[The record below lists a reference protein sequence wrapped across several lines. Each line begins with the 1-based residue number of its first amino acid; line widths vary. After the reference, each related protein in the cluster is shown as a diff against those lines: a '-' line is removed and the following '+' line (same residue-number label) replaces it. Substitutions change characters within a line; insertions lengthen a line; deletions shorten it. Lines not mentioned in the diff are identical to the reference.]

1 MQDFI
6 YVGIGASA
14 GGLKALERLVSK
26 LPSDMN
32 YIYII
37 AQHLNPDKKSSL
49 ATILSRS
56 SKLQITE
63 IDSNTKFLPNNI
75 YVIPSGYNL
84 IVSNHH
90 LKVEKMSLEP
100 STPIPSV
107 NIMFE
112 SIAAYKKKNCIG
124 IVLTGSGS
132 DGTRGIKMIKENGG
146 LIVAQNPKE
155 AQYPSM
161 PQSAIDTGDVDEILD
176 IEDIAKYLTT
186 HILKK
191 KHLKVMILPHTL
203 DAIKKIL
210 KNRENLDINRYKS
223 DTIMRRINKRMLLTG
238 KSTQEEYL
246 DFIKTNYQEVHLL
259 HQDILIGVTSFFRDK
274 DSFKALEKQL
284 LSYLKDKPEN
294 YKLRVWSIAC
304 SSGEEAYSLAILI
317 SEICKKLK
325 KTFVVHIFATDI
337 NDEALDV
344 ARSANYST
352 NAVSNLDK
360 NLVDE
365 YFTKTK
371 DGYRVKH
378 SLREQIVFTHHNLL
392 SEPPFIK
399 QDIISCRNLL
409 IYIKPE
415 AQEEIFS
422 LFHYALKEYGIL
434 FLGSSESTLINTKYL
449 MALDTECKIYKREK
463 LKNPPKIS
471 KHYFSKHLEQNDRT
485 KSIKLD
491 KTQTVNIE
499 EQISK
504 KIFDF
509 FAPECVLIDKD
520 YSIIYKKGEL
530 PFVNLSSGFVTL
542 NILDNI
548 DETLR
553 YDMMILLTK
562 AFNSDKIEKT
572 KFIEINS
579 NQVDVMFVRI
589 VAYPFKDMSQSSLLL
604 LYFQKLSA
612 SELEFNSNN
621 VLLPDES
628 FIIQTL
634 TTQLQEIKKQ
644 NSQLVDKMY
653 ISRENMQLLNEEL
666 QSSNEELQSSN
677 EELETS
683 NEELQS
689 SNEELQNSMFTTRKL
704 EQKLSLILNSTFDC
718 MIGLDIEGNITFI
731 NNVATKMLGFSKEE
745 VLGKNVHKL
754 LYQEE
759 FNDKHE
765 HYKKCLQYRTLLNG
779 VSQRIEDLYFR
790 KDGTSFEV
798 EVSQNPIIENREI
811 TGAVLVFHDITEKNR
826 LKKIA
831 QHEHQL
837 ADLFMNID
845 GTLIM
850 TLDMSG
856 NITMINDEGCRLLG
870 VKSDQIIGIS
880 FIDNFIPKEM
890 QSKVQNVFNKVVNK
904 DIKIVSH
911 YKNEIIDKS
920 GKTHLISWTNNYTKD
935 ENGKIIGL
943 ITSGVDITNEEEL
956 SQKLVQEENLYR
968 LTFEE
973 ADIGIAH
980 TTLDGSWIDVNEYF
994 CNLLGYTKE
1003 EFRHLSISEI
1013 THFDDMQN
1021 DKKMIQELIYG
1032 KRENYHIEKRYI
1044 RKDGGIVWVNIAVVI
1059 LKNEIGRPL
1068 YFLKIIR
1075 DVTELKLLLYQ
1086 LENEKNKL
1094 KNVIEFI
1101 PAPILLYD
1109 EDGKVLIANKVLK
1122 ESIGYTK
1129 EEIFDTDFLVEN
1141 ICKEKERKSLKTFFT
1156 KPFKTNSL
1164 VQKRQTVY
1172 SKDGK
1177 KRVGIFNSILL
1188 KNSHENNKKV
1198 VISVMVDITEL
1209 QKKEDIMIT
1218 QSRQAAMGDMLTMIA
1233 HQWRQPLS
1241 IISMVSN
1248 NIHAQL
1254 ELQGKVKVKDIRE
1267 YIKTLDEQS
1276 SYLSDTID
1284 DFRNFFKPDVAKETI
1299 SFNSIFDKILTL
1311 LQKSLQNND
1320 ISLILPKNGNIKI
1333 FTYPNQLIQVIINII
1348 NNSKDAIKENNSK
1361 NGTITISIEESKN
1374 NVVLKI
1380 CDNGGGIDPSI
1391 KDKLGQPYVSTK
1403 SKNGTGLGIYMS
1415 MIIVSKHLRGKLRWD
1430 SNNGNTC
1437 FSIGLPKE
1445 IL

>member
-1 MQDFI
+1 MQDLI

-14 GGLKALERLVSK
+14 GGLKALEELVDK
-26 LPSDMN
+26 LPNDMN

-37 AQHLNPDKKSSL
+37 AQHLSPNKKSSL
-49 ATILSRS
+49 ATILSRNFVS
-56 SKLQITE
+56 PVIE
-63 IDSNTKFLPNNI
+63 IDSNTKFLPNSI
-75 YVIPSGYNL
+75 YVIPSNHNL
-84 IVSNHH
+84 VLDNHH
-90 LKVEKMSLEP
+90 LRLEKMSLT
-100 STPIPSV
+100 SSIPIPS
-107 NIMFE
+107 IDTAFE
-112 SIAAYKKKNCIG
+112 SLATYKKKNCIG
-124 IVLTGSGS
+124 IVLTGSGK
-132 DGTRGIKMIKENGG
+132 DGTTGIRKIKENGG
-146 LIVAQNPKE
+146 LIIVQNPKE

-161 PQSAIDTGDVDEILD
+161 PKSAIATGDVDEILN
-176 IEDIAKYLTT
+176 IKEIAKYLST

-191 KHLKVMILPHTL
+191 KHLRVMILPHIL

-210 KNRENLDINRYKS
+210 KKRENLDINKYKS

-238 KSTQEEYL
+238 KDTQEKYL
-246 DFIKTNYQEVHLL
+246 DFIKTNQQEVHLL
-259 HQDILIGVTSFFRDK
+259 HQDILIGVTSFFRDE

-284 LSYLKDKPEN
+284 IAFLKDKPEN

-317 SEICKKLK
+317 SEICKKLNK
-325 KTFVVHIFATDI
+325 KFIVHIFATDI
-337 NDEALDV
+337 DDEALEV
-344 ARSANYST
+344 ARSANYSKS
-352 NAVSNLDK
+352 AISNLDK
-360 NLVDE
+360 NLIDE

-371 DGYRVKH
+371 DGYRVIH

-392 SEPPFIK
+392 SEPPFIN

-409 IYIKPE
+409 IYIKPQ

-422 LFHYALKEYGIL
+422 LFHYSLKEHGIL
-434 FLGSSESTLINTKYL
+434 FLGSSESTLINIRYL
-449 MALDTECKIYKREK
+449 LALDNEYKIYIKEK

-471 KHYFSKHLEQNDRT
+471 NHYFSKHLELNDRA
-485 KSIKLD
+485 KPIKLD

-530 PFVNLSSGFVTL
+530 PFIHLSSGFVTL

-548 DETLR
+548 DEILR
-553 YDMMILLTK
+553 YDIMILLTK
-562 AFNSDKIEKT
+562 AFNSGKIEKT

-579 NQVDVMFVRI
+579 QTDVAFVRI
-589 VAYPFKDMSQSSLLL
+589 VAHPFKDISQNTLLL

-612 SELEFNSNN
+612 AELEFNSNN

-628 FIIQTL
+628 FMIQTL

-644 NSQLVDKMY
+644 NSQLLDKMY

-689 SNEELQNSMFTTRKL
+689 SNEELQRSMFATRKL
-704 EQKLSLILNSTFDC
+704 EQHLSLILNSTFDG
-718 MIGLDIEGNITFI
+718 MIGLDIEGNLVFV
-731 NNVATKMLGFSKEE
+731 NDVAAKMLGFLRED
-745 VLGKNVHKL
+745 VLGKDVHQL
-754 LYQEE
+754 LHQTKFEG
-759 FNDKHE
+759 KHE
-765 HYKKCLQYRTLLNG
+765 HLKECPQHTALING
-779 VSQRIEDLYFR
+779 ISQRKEDLYWR
-790 KDGTSFEV
+790 KNGTSFEV
-798 EVSQNPIIENREI
+798 EVSQNPIIENKKI

-845 GTLIM
+845 GTIIM
-850 TLDMSG
+850 TLDLSG
-856 NITMINDEGCRLLG
+856 NITMLNEEGCRLLG
-870 VKSDQIIGIS
+870 VEHDWVIGKS
-880 FIDNFIPKEM
+880 FIGNFIPKEI
-890 QSKVQNVFNKVVNK
+890 QDEVKNVFNKVVNE
-904 DIKIVSH
+904 DMQIVSH
-911 YKNEIIDKS
+911 YKNAIVDAS

-935 ENGKIIGL
+935 ESGKITGL
-943 ITSGVDITNEEEL
+943 ITSGIDITSEEEL
-956 SQKLVQEENLYR
+956 LKKLAQEENLYK

-980 TTLDGSWIDVNEYF
+980 ASLDRKWIDANEYL

-1003 EFRHLSISEI
+1003 EFKHLSVAEI
-1013 THFDDMQN
+1013 THLDDIQN
-1021 DKKMIQELIYG
+1021 DKKMIKELLCG

-1044 RKDGGIVWVNIAVVI
+1044 RKNGGIVWVNIAVVI
-1059 LKNEIGRPL
+1059 LKNEMGKPL

-1075 DVTELKLLLYQ
+1075 DVTELKLLVYQ

-1094 KNVIEFI
+1094 KNIIEFI
-1101 PAPILLYD
+1101 PTPILLYD
-1109 EDGKVLIANKVLK
+1109 EDGKVLIANKILK

-1129 EEIFDTDFLVEN
+1129 EEILDTDFLVEN
-1141 ICKEKERKSLKTFFT
+1141 ICKEEERKSLRAFFA
-1156 KPFKTNSL
+1156 KPFKTNK
-1164 VQKRQTVY
+1164 VEQKRQTVY
-1172 SKDGK
+1172 SKAGK
-1177 KRVGIFNSILL
+1177 RRVGIFNSILL
-1188 KNSHENNKKV
+1188 KNPHENNKKV

-1209 QKKEDIMIT
+1209 QNKEDIMLA

-1254 ELQGKVKVKDIRE
+1254 ELQGKIKAKDIKE

-1284 DFRNFFKPDVAKETI
+1284 DFRNFFKPDIVKETI
-1299 SFNSIFDKILTL
+1299 SFNSIFEKILTL

-1320 ISLILPKNGNIKI
+1320 IPLILPKNGDIKI

-1348 NNSKDAIKENNSK
+1348 NNSKDAIKEKNNEH
-1361 NGTITISIEESKN
+1361 GVITVSIDENKQ

-1380 CDNGGGIDPSI
+1380 CDNGGGIDPSV

-1415 MIIVSKHLRGKLRWD
+1415 MIIVSKHLGGRLYWD
-1430 SNNGNTC
+1430 SNDGNTC
-1437 FSIGLPKE
+1437 FYIELPKKVS
-1445 IL
+1445 